1 MYSYLCIGP
10 GTFSFASYYGD
21 NMVLEQAP
29 QRAVIW
35 GYTEKVGENI
45 TGTMHTT
52 PIIITTVISTYKPNV
67 KGAVWR
73 IVFPTQL
80 PSTTGIKVEVS
91 RTNGQKI
98 SISNVLFGDVW
109 VCSGQSNMQ
118 FTLDMAF
125 NATEELE
132 DAKNYPNIR
141 VFTASEETSS
151 VPELDLKGVEEIWSM
166 PSKDTLG
173 HKPWT
178 YFSAVCWL
186 YGKYLYQNLKVPIGL
201 VSSTWGGTAIEL
213 WSSTDALK
221 KCNIPPD
228 AQTKGYVTD
237 HGWVRIGNSELWNAM
252 MHPFINMT
260 IKGVIWYQGE
270 ANAGSPASYLCTFPT
285 MINDWREK
293 FNQGNPENDA
303 MFPFGFVQLAGY
315 RNQTIKTG
323 FPDIRWHQTADMG
336 YVPNPTLQKVFM
348 AVAMDLPD
356 FTSPEGSV
364 HPRDKQD
371 VAARLALSGLTVAYG
386 KDQGNFQGPKISA
399 FYIDIGFFTLCLEF
413 DSSKTTLDV
422 RSNNGFEVCCSRN
435 NQSKCDGT
443 DSTWMD
449 TPIIKH
455 DAHSVTLSYNGT
467 CANKYVMGLRYAWQ
481 ESPCEFKK
489 CAVYITENNMPLAPF
504 VELGLIGK
512 VHTEKYLRSN
522 IPVHVTKDGGCSFN

>member
-1 MYSYLCIGP
+1 MHSYLCIGP

-29 QRAVIW
+29 QKAVIW

-52 PIIITTVISTYKPNV
+52 PIIITTVVSAYKPNV
-67 KGAVWR
+67 KGAIWR
-73 IVFPTQL
+73 IDFSAQQH
-80 PSTTGIKVEVS
+80 SSTGIKIEVS

-98 SISNVLFGDVW
+98 SISNVLFGEIW

-125 NATEELE
+125 NATQEIE

-151 VPELDLKGVEEIWSM
+151 VPELDLRGVEEIWSI
-166 PSKDTLG
+166 PSKG
-173 HKPWT
+173 H
-178 YFSAVCWL
+178 S
-186 YGKYLYQNLKVPIGL
+186 Q
-201 VSSTWGGTAIEL
+201 
-213 WSSTDALK
+213 
-221 KCNIPPD
+221 
-228 AQTKGYVTD
+228 
-237 HGWVRIGNSELWNAM
+237 LWNAM

-285 MINDWREK
+285 MISDWRDK
-293 FNQGNPENDA
+293 FNQGNSENNP

-315 RNQTIKTG
+315 RNKTIKTG

-336 YVPNPTLQKVFM
+336 YVPNPALQNVFM

-356 FTSPEGSV
+356 FTSPEGSI

-386 KDQGNFQGPKISA
+386 KDLGNFQGPKISA

-435 NQSKCDGT
+435 NQSKCDDS

-467 CANKYVMGLRYAWQ
+467 CTNKYVMGLRYAWQ
-481 ESPCEFKK
+481 ESPCDFKK
-489 CAVYITENNMPLAPF
+489 CAVYIRENNMPLAPF
-504 VELGLIGK
+504 VTLGLIGK
-512 VHTEKYLRSN
+512 GHKEKYLRNN
-522 IPVHVTKDGGCSFN
+522 IPVYVTKDGGCSFS